1 MLRHNRVRLQTERSE
16 LMMELA
22 DADRELHALAT
33 RRIEVIGR
41 LDELR
46 DELWPRSGH
55 RAGRQPPDAEEIPL
69 PPVLPEAIEVW
80 GRGLRAC
87 CRAILRQ
94 HGRLPLRSLHAL
106 LHHYFGDK
114 VGLFRAVVQNAFAG
128 VSTRALAALRSGSS
142 IRSLLETY
150 VNMLI
155 DFHAQNPNL
164 VRLLHYASLDAS
176 SPAFA
181 AMEEVTREISAPV
194 MEAVGHAVEAAQHAK
209 VIRQDIDARRLLSL
223 SIGAVAYVF
232 HEDRFFTL
240 FHGGEVRAPESV
252 EAHRQAALAFLL
264 TAVFP

>member
-1 MLRHNRVRLQTERSE
+1 MTTATTTRPRRERNREATQARI
-16 LMMELA
+16 LA
-22 DADRELHALAT
+22 AAEAEFAQKGYDGAR
-33 RRIEVIGR
+33 
-41 LDELR
+41 LR
-46 DELWPRSGH
+46 DVAA
-55 RAGRQPPDAEEIPL
+55 RAG
-69 PPVLPEAIEVW
+69 V
-80 GRGLRAC
+80 
-87 CRAILRQ
+87 
-94 HGRLPLRSLHAL
+94 HHAL

-114 VGLFRAVVQNAFAG
+114 VGLFRAVVQHAFAG

-155 DFHAQNPNL
+155 DFHFQNPNL
-164 VRLLHYASLDAS
+164 VRLLHYASLDPS

-194 MEAVGHAVEAAQHAK
+194 MDAVGHAVEAAQRAK
-209 VIRQDIDARRLLSL
+209 VIRQDIDARRLVSL

-232 HEDRFFTL
+232 HEDRFFSL

-252 EAHRQAALAFLL
+252 EAHRQAALAFLS